1 MKRLILTLLTIG
13 LVTTTL
19 VSCGKNAKDQQVQEM
34 SVANS
39 YLNAK
44 EYEKAIEIL
53 EPAIA
58 KYPERK
64 EIKVKLAHAY
74 AGAGGFEAI
83 KFGRL
88 IKELEKTKLQGKV
101 EELLAKIEDALSKVP
116 QLSDRQKTRLDQSIS
131 LYTDLGFDPYSTSG
145 ENNFKWGVLHTY
157 RLLVTVKESVTFIR
171 EIVED
176 RTRYTEDEIQKFII
190 AKGDLFAKD
199 FYKSYQL
206 FKNSFDKLKAIT
218 SKVENLIKNTV
229 ESDEFKLKIESKA
242 KNYRQFVKD
251 IIRDNK
257 EIISAAIAK
266 ISDKVDLLNLEASIK
281 RVSNLI
287 EGEVDAVDA
296 KKSVNTIVKGF
307 KDNKKDVDERLERL
321 EILARLFLDN
331 IVLKYPQE
339 NEELERIFDED
350 LRNEAESAIDLAMQE
365 KNFRP
370 IKDFLESKESSI
382 KTIVNAWKILSSEY
396 ESSQIQ
402 NIAEPDVKALLSYID
417 REEVERLKERAEKAA
432 KEIEEITED
441 GFEDIQEEVNST
453 ASDIKEV
460 IEDTA
465 EELKVN
471 NQGRDENLNDML
483 RKDAEELEA
492 DVKPYTDEVE
502 EALEMEDK
510 EMEEKAPEII
520 ENVREYIEQ
529 E

>member
-19 VSCGKNAKDQQVQEM
+19 VSCGKNTKDQQVQEM

-53 EPAIA
+53 ESAIE
-58 KYPERK
+58 KYLERK
-64 EIKVKLAHAY
+64 EIKIKLAHAY

-101 EELLAKIEDALSKVP
+101 GELLAKIENALSKVP
-116 QLSDRQKTRLDQSIS
+116 QLSNRQKTRLDQAIT

-176 RTRYTEDEIQKFII
+176 RTRYTEDEIQKFFIV
-190 AKGDLFAKD
+190 KGDLFAKD

-206 FKNSFDKLKAIT
+206 FKNSFDKLKAVT

-229 ESDEFKLKIESKA
+229 ESDEFELKIESKA

-257 EIISAAIAK
+257 EIISTAIAK
-266 ISDKVDLLNLEASIK
+266 VSDKVDLLNLEDSIK
-281 RVSNLI
+281 RTSILI
-287 EGEVDAVDA
+287 EGEVDA

-307 KDNKKDVDERLERL
+307 KDNKKDVDARLERL

-331 IVLKYPQE
+331 VVLKYPQE
-339 NEELERIFDED
+339 SEKLKRIFDED

-365 KNFRP
+365 KHFSP
-370 IKDFLESKESSI
+370 IKDFLESKESNI
-382 KTIVNAWKILSSEY
+382 ETIVDAWKILSSEY
-396 ESSQIQ
+396 ENSQIQ
-402 NIAEPDVKALLSYID
+402 KIAEPDVKALLSYID
-417 REEVERLKERAEKAA
+417 KEEAKRLKERAEKAT

-441 GFEDIQEEVNST
+441 GLEDIQKKVNST
-453 ASDIKEV
+453 ASDEK
-460 IEDTA
+460 
-465 EELKVN
+465 
-471 NQGRDENLNDML
+471 LNDML

-502 EALEMEDK
+502 EAFEIEDK

-520 ENVREYIEQ
+520 DNVREYIEQ